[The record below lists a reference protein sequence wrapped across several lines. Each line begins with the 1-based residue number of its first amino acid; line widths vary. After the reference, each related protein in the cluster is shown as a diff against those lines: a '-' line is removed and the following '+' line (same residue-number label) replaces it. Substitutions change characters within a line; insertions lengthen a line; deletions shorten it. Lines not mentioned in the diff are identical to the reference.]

1 MRRETNFGL
10 NKYAIPIKG
19 EDWLIWIL
27 NQTHFSDVF
36 DSNQEKLKKNG
47 EKTYPCCFHRSNIT
61 LYKMKSWVPVF
72 LLIYY
77 NRLFGRLLL
86 RIFSSQF
93 HRKVETKSIVKK
105 LFIGFFNLPLIFWIN
120 EYAPLKNHKIS
131 TSNRHSYLVLRGITL
146 QRKQVTQRLN
156 GLSSE
161 ETIFF
166 SW

>member
-19 EDWLIWIL
+19 EDCLILIL

-47 EKTYPCCFHRSNIT
+47 EKTYPCCFHRSNVT

-72 LLIYY
+72 LLVYY
-77 NRLFGRLLL
+77 NRFFGRLLL

-93 HRKVETKSIVKK
+93 HRKEETKSIVK
-105 LFIGFFNLPLIFWIN
+105 
-120 EYAPLKNHKIS
+120 S
-131 TSNRHSYLVLRGITL
+131 CS
-146 QRKQVTQRLN
+146 
-156 GLSSE
+156 
-161 ETIFF
+161 
-166 SW
+166 